1 MKIEKQK
8 ILTSPSDL
16 NNFTLCKYHIK
27 NDKLS
32 FTNKLLKRKPKGDLE
47 LIIKLGFEHEK
58 KHLNLFKDKYKK
70 VKIINDKSTENQR
83 YKDTVLALK
92 EGFQVIHKA
101 YFIEDTFRGEVDFL
115 IRVDTKSD
123 LGAWSYEVWDT
134 KIARNPQTRHVLQIT
149 AYSNMLGKLQGLSP
163 KKMYLIGGDDKE
175 HSYNVVDFTD
185 YFTYTKKIFFNY
197 LKNIDKEEIYPEKCS
212 HCKICRWYDECEKI
226 WEKDNYINQIAGIR
240 KSQIDRFKKEKI
252 ITVED
257 LCSINLDNPNFKKIN
272 SNALSNLKTK
282 AGLVQKKRE
291 TGKSDYIIAETE
303 NNKGLYKLPE
313 PNSADVFKYKPCEY
327 SKPLLPKKG

>member
-1 MKIEKQK
+1 MKIEKNK
-8 ILTSPSDL
+8 IFTSPSDL

-92 EGFQVIHKA
+92 EGFKVIHKA
-101 YFIEDTFRGEVDFL
+101 FFIEDTFRGEVDFL
-115 IRVDTKSD
+115 IRVETKSD

-134 KIARNPQTRHVLQIT
+134 KIARKPQTRHVLQIT
-149 AYSNMLGKLQGLSP
+149 AYSYMLGKLQGLLP
-163 KKMYLIGGDDKE
+163 KKMYLIGGDDEE
-175 HSYNVVDFTD
+175 HPYNVADFTD
-185 YFTYTKKIFFNY
+185 YFTYTRKIFLNFI
-197 LKNIDKEEIYPEKCS
+197 KNIDKEKIYPEKCS
-212 HCKICRWYDECEKI
+212 HCKICRWYDECGKI
-226 WEKDNYINQIAGIR
+226 WKNDNYINQIAGIR
-240 KSQIDRFKKEKI
+240 KSQIDRFKKENI

-257 LCSINLDNPNFKKIN
+257 LCKINLDNPNLKKIN
-272 SNALSNLKTK
+272 SKTLSNLKIK
-282 AGLVQKKRE
+282 AELVQKKRKSE
-291 TGKSDYIIAETE
+291 KSDYKFIETE
-303 NNKGLYKLPE
+303 NHKGLYKLPK
-313 PNSADVFKYKPCEY
+313 PNSADVFIDLEGYPFFDKRGLK
-327 SKPLLPKKG
+327 